1 MSNTSSGRSSLS
13 DHAQSLIKVWKGS
26 ARQQT
31 TVAGAI
37 HKSSLTELSPAGC
50 GKRIQSLLLVR
61 NFDCSKDQLCIRGKG
76 SLPSRFR
83 LHLRQHHLRFFA
95 CVRRQ
100 WAASLA
106 STCFDRCAGLSTPRT
121 FSSPSTSSTTTTTS
135 SCFLF
140 HSNFSSSSSSR
151 RTLVNTRIMATTT
164 AATAAPT
171 PTPTPTSGFKQE
183 SWSSCYPGCT
193 SPTSTS
199 ATTGPLS
206 DVDSACSTFAALY
219 SCLKSVRY
227 GITSTASTDNESY
240 GQIG

>member
-1 MSNTSSGRSSLS
+1 MEGLSETTDNGSRGDPQVIAHGIIASWVRQEDTIAAFGRRL
-13 DHAQSLIKVWKGS
+13 
-26 ARQQT
+26 
-31 TVAGAI
+31 
-37 HKSSLTELSPAGC
+37 
-50 GKRIQSLLLVR
+50 R

-121 FSSPSTSSTTTTTS
+121 FSSPSTSSTTTTS

-164 AATAAPT
+164 AATTATTTA
-171 PTPTPTSGFKQE
+171 SRGFKQE